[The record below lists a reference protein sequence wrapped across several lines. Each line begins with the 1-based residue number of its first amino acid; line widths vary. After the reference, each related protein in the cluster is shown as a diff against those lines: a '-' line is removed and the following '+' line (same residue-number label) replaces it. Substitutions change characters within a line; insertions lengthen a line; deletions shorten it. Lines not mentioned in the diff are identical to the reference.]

1 MKSRSI
7 FRTVSV
13 AALTLFLGSTLYASD
28 IKPKAKGKTAGEVT
42 AINAVTKFVQ
52 VNGNK
57 IAYRR
62 FGKKQGIPLVLIQHF
77 TGTLE
82 NWDPL
87 ILDGLA
93 KDREVIIFDNTG
105 VASSTG
111 VTPDNI
117 ADNARDVAAF
127 VAALEIKKID
137 LLGFSM
143 GGMEAQQVTL
153 DHPELVRRLVLVGTA
168 PRGGEN
174 SAEFSPAVMDIFN
187 AKYEHRD
194 ELLLKTLFLPTESS
208 QKAGRAFLERIRARK
223 INRDININDQVIPA
237 QTQAIRGWGQMDKGN
252 YDYLKAIK
260 QPTLVVMGYD
270 DIIFPTVNAFI
281 LQQHLPNAYLEIYP
295 DANHG
300 VLDQYPHLF
309 VKHLTEFLDGLDN

>member
-1 MKSRSI
+1 MKSKSI
-7 FRTVSV
+7 FRMVS
-13 AALTLFLGSTLYASD
+13 AAVLTIFLGSTLYASD
-28 IKPKAKGKTAGEVT
+28 IKPKAKHKTAEIT

-62 FGKKQGIPLVLIQHF
+62 FGKKQSIPLVLIQHF

-87 ILDGLA
+87 VLDGLA

-105 VASSTG
+105 IASSTG

-168 PRGGEN
+168 PRGGEG
-174 SAEFSPAVMDIFN
+174 SAVFSPKVMEMFTE
-187 AKYEHRD
+187 KYKYPD
-194 ELLLKTLFLPTESS
+194 EILLKTLFLPTESS

-223 INRDININDQVIPA
+223 VDRDININSQVAPA
-237 QTQAIRGWGQMDKGN
+237 QTAAIRNWGEMDKGN

-270 DIIFPTVNAFI
+270 DVIFPSVNAFI

-295 DANHG
+295 DASHG
-300 VLDQYPHLF
+300 VQDQYPHLF